1 MASPF
6 INFSPFWCISQ
17 LHRGVFFTSSETAG
31 CSIYIYIFYL
41 YIHPLSTIR
50 HKPSQTQLITM
61 VYHQY
66 SHNYASS
73 IQYSMLIPYDT
84 YCKLW
89 LFMASTSQHSNAVTT
104 GSIFPRNH
112 LVNIYINQHRS
123 LQNTHQALF
132 IYTNSIIILVSPT
145 ISFINHSPNHIM

>member
-1 MASPF
+1 MANPF
-6 INFSPFWCISQ
+6 IHFSPSWCISQ

-31 CSIYIYIFYL
+31 CSIYSVYL

-61 VYHQY
+61 VDHQY
-66 SHNYASS
+66 SHNCASS

-89 LFMASTSQHSNAVTT
+89 LFMASTSQPSNAVTT

-112 LVNIYINQHRS
+112 LVEGS
-123 LQNTHQALF
+123 LEVKL
-132 IYTNSIIILVSPT
+132 PT
-145 ISFINHSPNHIM
+145 IWTVEKQRWEESEETRSEERRCRCAKR